1 MNINTISHA
10 SAAIDTAVAYGARA
24 YAVAS
29 EVFTVSAILWCLN
42 FMANMVEKTYVAGT
56 KVGEFYFTYLHEGLM
71 TILYKTI
78 ITTVSVVAWLAGYA
92 TYVYT
97 HRGAY
102 IAKLNDLRNYIGE
115 AFTYRNEFAY

>member
-29 EVFTVSAILWCLN
+29 EVFTISAMLWCLN

-71 TILYKTI
+71 EILYKTI
-78 ITTVSVVAWLAGYA
+78 ITTVSVLAWLAGYA
-92 TYVYT
+92 NYVYR
-97 HRGAY
+97 HRDAY
-102 IAKLNDLRNYIGE
+102 IAKMNDLRNYIGE
-115 AFTYRNEFAY
+115 AFTYRYAY

>member
-42 FMANMVEKTYVAGT
+42 FMANMVEKTYIAGT
-56 KVGEFYFTYLHEGLM
+56 KVGEFYFTYLHETLM
-71 TILYKTI
+71 TVSYRAIIL
-78 ITTVSVVAWLAGYA
+78 TVSVLAWMAGYA
-92 TYVYT
+92 NYVYR
-97 HRGAY
+97 HRDAY
-102 IAKLNDLRNYIGE
+102 IAKLNEVRDYISE
-115 AFTYRNEFAY
+115 AFTYRYAVA